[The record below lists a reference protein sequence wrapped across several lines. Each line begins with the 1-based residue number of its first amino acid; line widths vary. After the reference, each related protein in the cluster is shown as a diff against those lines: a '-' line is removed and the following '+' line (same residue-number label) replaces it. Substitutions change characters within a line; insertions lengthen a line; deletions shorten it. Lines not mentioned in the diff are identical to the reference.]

1 MPDTQTVLD
10 RAREAGVPPLLL
22 SGSPWALRR
31 DMLAQVMQAARF
43 PDHAGGTIRVAAAAP
58 ERTMRG
64 VATIPLTGVITPH
77 GSFLDFLFGG
87 GGGLVGFTEL
97 FDEAMAS
104 EEVNAI
110 VIDVDSPGGLVDLV
124 PETAQ
129 HIREARGQG
138 KPIVAVADTLM
149 ASAAYWI
156 AAQADEIVVTPSGYA
171 GSIGVYRVHVDASGL
186 NEQLGLKV
194 TYVSAGEYKT
204 EGNSDAPLSDEAEAD
219 WQQAVDD
226 AYGLFV
232 DDVAAGRGV
241 TAATVLADYGQGR
254 VMNAKRALSAGL
266 VDRVDTYDTVIGK
279 LLGASATVDTG
290 IAAQLAEV
298 QSALERAEAQI
309 AELSASAVLD
319 DETPVLSAEDRREI
333 AAILAR

>member
-1 MPDTQTVLD
+1 MPDLESVLD
-10 RAREAGVPPLLL
+10 RAIAAGVPPLLL

-31 DMLAQVMQAARF
+31 DMLSTVLQAARF
-43 PDHAGGTIRVAAAAP
+43 PERAGAMKVAAAAP

-77 GSFLDFLFGG
+77 GSWLDVLFGG

-156 AAQADEIVVTPSGYA
+156 AAQADEIVITPSGYA

-204 EGNSDAPLSDEAEAD
+204 EGNSDEPLSDEAEAD

-254 VMNAKRALSAGL
+254 VMNAKRALAAHL
-266 VDRVDTYDTVIGK
+266 VDRVDTYDGVIGK
-279 LLGASATVDTG
+279 LLGAPAPVDTG

-309 AELSASAVLD
+309 AELSPSAVLD

>member
-1 MPDTQTVLD
+1 MPDAQTVLD
-10 RAREAGVPPLLL
+10 RAAAAGVPPLLL
-22 SGSPWALRR
+22 SGSPWALRS
-31 DMLAQVMQAARF
+31 DMIAQVMQAARF

-156 AAQADEIVVTPSGYA
+156 SAQADEIVITPSGYA

-186 NEQLGLKV
+186 NDQLGLKV

-204 EGNSDAPLSDEAEAD
+204 EGNSDEPLSGEAEAD
-219 WQQAVDD
+219 WQQNVDD
-226 AYGLFV
+226 AYALFV
-232 DDVAAGRGV
+232 DDVAAGRGL
-241 TAATVLADYGQGR
+241 TAATVLAEYGQGR
-254 VMNAKRALSAGL
+254 VMNAQRALSAGL
-266 VDRVDTYDTVIGK
+266 VDRIDTYDGVIGK
-279 LLGASATVDTG
+279 LLGASAPIDTG

-298 QSALERAEAQI
+298 QAALGRAEAQI
-309 AELSASAVLD
+309 ETLTAASEA
-319 DETPVLSAEDRREI
+319 DETPLLSAEDRREI